1 MNSTQFY
8 SNLFL
13 ISLYLILWLGITI
26 YSLTLNKG
34 TMNYEYHQSPFSKA
48 ILTSVFVG
56 FFATVVCLIY
66 NIIFRERTGYQ
77 PADFINVSSLIF
89 VVNLI
94 FLIIGLLYFAFLKF
108 GKRGNAVFEIVFGA
122 LIVFCVWRA
131 AHAHMQNNPT
141 LTSQFRALLI
151 GTIIIMGVG
160 IELVPLL
167 FHNKKFEDAV
177 L

>member
-1 MNSTQFY
+1 MDWEF
-8 SNLFL
+8 
-13 ISLYLILWLGITI
+13 
-26 YSLTLNKG
+26 
-34 TMNYEYHQSPFSKA
+34 HQSPLSKA

-56 FFATVVCLIY
+56 FFATIVCLIY
-66 NIIFRERTGYQ
+66 NIIFRESTGYQ

-89 VVNLI
+89 AVNLI
-94 FLIIGLLYFAFLKF
+94 FLIAGLLYFFF
-108 GKRGNAVFEIVFGA
+108 RSFKRGDLIFEVLFGV
-122 LIVFCVWRA
+122 IIIFCAWRA
-131 AHAHMQNNPT
+131 SYAHIENSRV
-141 LTSQFRALLI
+141 LSSEFRTLLI